1 MENLMKNCIDCG
13 DAFAPTNNTQKRCI
27 SCAPK
32 ARAASNKKWKQA
44 NKAKVAQANRLWSQN
59 NRDKMN
65 AYKKHHYDTVT
76 APKGIRLSERLVSLM
91 HAQGR
96 TDPSRLPEL
105 ASRVLEWSPK
115 GFTAAAKYAKHPYG
129 PLERDWLYYA
139 EMSPEE
145 AVVVYARE
153 D

>member
-1 MENLMKNCIDCG
+1 MKNCIDCG
-13 DAFAPTNNTQKRCI
+13 ETFAPTNNAQKRCV
-27 SCAPK
+27 SCATK
-32 ARAASNKKWKQA
+32 ARAATKKAWQQE
-44 NKAKVAQANRLWSQN
+44 NKAKVAAANRKWSQS

-65 AYKKHHYDTVT
+65 AYQKHHYDTVT
-76 APKGIRLSERLVSLM
+76 TPKGIRLSERLVSLM

-105 ASRVLEWSPK
+105 ASRIIEWSPK
-115 GFTAAAKYAKHPYG
+115 GFTAAVKYALHPHG

-139 EMSPEE
+139 EFSPEE
-145 AVVVYARE
+145 AVVVYERE

>member
-13 DAFAPTNNTQKRCI
+13 DTFAPTNNAQKRCI
-27 SCAPK
+27 SCAHK
-32 ARAASNKKWKQA
+32 ARAAYKKRWQQ
-44 NKAKVAQANRLWSQN
+44 VWSQN

-65 AYKKHHYDTVT
+65 AYAKRHYDTVT
-76 APKGIRLSERLVSLM
+76 TPKGIRLSERLVSLM

-105 ASRVLEWSPK
+105 ASRILEWSPK
-115 GFTAAAKYAKHPYG
+115 GFTNAAKYAKHPWG
-129 PLERDWLYYA
+129 PLERDWMYYA